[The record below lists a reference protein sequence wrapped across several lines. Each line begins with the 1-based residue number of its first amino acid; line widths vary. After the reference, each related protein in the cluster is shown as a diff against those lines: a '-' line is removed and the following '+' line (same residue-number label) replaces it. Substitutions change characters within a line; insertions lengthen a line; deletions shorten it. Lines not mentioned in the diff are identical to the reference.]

1 MWMQFAIP
9 FLQLILKLLP
19 FLHQIKIFKSEADLK
34 AIQQRFETA
43 IRKAEEG
50 TLDSARLKKQH
61 DENIDD
67 LRAKRERVW
76 GNGSSV
82 PTQPPTPSTGKP
94 TVTVDVA
101 APETGTEFRV
111 TVTGLTAQDSPE
123 IWVDEKYSFGGM
135 IWTGTAH
142 KKPLVL
148 NTGGERT
155 LDIKLGGRWVSSM
168 KVTVQD
174 HS

>member
-1 MWMQFAIP
+1 MWIQFAIP
-9 FLQLILKLLP
+9 FMQLILKLLP
-19 FLHQIKIFKSEADLK
+19 FLYQIKIFKSEADLK

-61 DENIDD
+61 EENMDD

-76 GNGSSV
+76 GNGST
-82 PTQPPTPSTGKP
+82 PAQPTPGGKP
-94 TVTVDVA
+94 TITIDVA
-101 APETGTEFRV
+101 SPETDAEFRV
-111 TVTGLTAQDSPE
+111 TVAGLAAQDVPE
-123 IWVDEKYSFGGM
+123 LWVDERYSFGSM
-135 IWTGTAH
+135 IWTGTVH

-155 LDIKLGGRWVSSM
+155 LDIKLGGRWVSSL
-168 KVTVQD
+168 KVTVRT